1 MLDTK
6 KPIVQINLTP
16 LVDVSLVLVVI
27 FMATAPMFLQSGII
41 VTSGNARIKSAGVAQ
56 AESILVRLTGSGI
69 VLNQK
74 NVSETELPTMLKAM
88 LIHSQ
93 DRKIIIRP
101 DREVKHGRVI
111 RIMDLAKQAGAGT
124 LVILGDKQNVPGAA
138 GKSGKSD

>member
-41 VTSGNARIKSAGVAQ
+41 VTSGSTRTKSAGAAP
-56 AESILVRLTGSGI
+56 AESILVRLTGAGI
-69 VLNQK
+69 ILNQK
-74 NVSETELPTMLKAM
+74 NVSETELPMILKAM
-88 LIHSQ
+88 LMHSQ

-124 LVILGDKQNVPGAA
+124 LVILGDKQNVSDAA